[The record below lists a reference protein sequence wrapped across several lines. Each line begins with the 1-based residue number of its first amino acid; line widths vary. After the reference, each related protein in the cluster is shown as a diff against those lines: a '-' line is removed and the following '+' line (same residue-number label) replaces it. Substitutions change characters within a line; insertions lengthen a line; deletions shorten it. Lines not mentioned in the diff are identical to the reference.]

1 MSQADDAPFA
11 PAPAPP
17 GEPVFAEPWQA
28 SVLAMAQLLAERGAV
43 APAAWSATL
52 GSALRDGQPGYY
64 EAALAALERVILA
77 TGLLTPE
84 EIELRAAAWRDAY
97 LHTPHGQPV
106 RLSAGDP

>member
-1 MSQADDAPFA
+1 MSRPDIAPFA
-11 PAPAPP
+11 PAPTSA

-43 APAAWSATL
+43 AQADWSATL
-52 GSALRDGQPGYY
+52 GAALREGQPGYY

-77 TGLLTPE
+77 AGMLTPQ
-84 EIELRAAAWRDAY
+84 EIEARVAAWREAY

-106 RLSAGDP
+106 RLSAGHP